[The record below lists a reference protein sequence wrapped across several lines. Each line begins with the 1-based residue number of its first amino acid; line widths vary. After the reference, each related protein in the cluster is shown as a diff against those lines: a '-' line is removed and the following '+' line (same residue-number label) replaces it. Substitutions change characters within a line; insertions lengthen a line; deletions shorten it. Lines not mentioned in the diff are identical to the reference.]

1 MHVYIS
7 RSNVIVPLGVGIKA
21 DDFKL
26 TPRNILVGGATSE
39 RQRQNRTKGQQY
51 VDNHAFNRERAMRT
65 KRERAMEE
73 SSWTAVS
80 TTVDGKKIE
89 GEYTVSGHL
98 VKVRHQDRELGGD
111 LGSSDPEAAARKLL
125 RELAEEGHA

>member
-1 MHVYIS
+1 
-7 RSNVIVPLGVGIKA
+7 
-21 DDFKL
+21 
-26 TPRNILVGGATSE
+26 
-39 RQRQNRTKGQQY
+39 
-51 VDNHAFNRERAMRT
+51 MRT

-125 RELAEEGHA
+125 RELVEEGHA